1 MQKESCPQMAHQAT
15 SSAPAG
21 TASLPGRPAH
31 CRPAGPR
38 SCVSQFLIINF
49 LPVSLCTDIHIHPVD
64 LFLWGILTSSV
75 PFIPKGTSYPEMTGF
90 SQSLQHSNPP
100 ARCEISPCPGRE
112 GTRCVAPPTRLPGQ
126 LRPALEASPPCQG
139 FEGWINTSR
148 PVGLWELLLFS
159 STYYKVYYF

>member
-1 MQKESCPQMAHQAT
+1 MGRGGLLWSPHLSSSITEEAKEDKWKMTVPTLGISIAEM
-15 SSAPAG
+15 
-21 TASLPGRPAH
+21 
-31 CRPAGPR
+31 
-38 SCVSQFLIINF
+38 I
-49 LPVSLCTDIHIHPVD
+49 D